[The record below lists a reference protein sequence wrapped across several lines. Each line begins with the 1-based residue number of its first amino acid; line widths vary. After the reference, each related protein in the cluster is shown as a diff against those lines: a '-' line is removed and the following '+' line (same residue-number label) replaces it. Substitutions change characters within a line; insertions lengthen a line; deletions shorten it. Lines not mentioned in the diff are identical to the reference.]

1 VVACGGEY
9 DWSST
14 SLEEYVPSQVE
25 KRINSEVL
33 QYHTITVS
41 GVGSTKVLCDIV
53 HESFVQSKNLLGS
66 MVFQGCA

>member
-1 VVACGGEY
+1 M
-9 DWSST
+9 
-14 SLEEYVPSQVE
+14 
-25 KRINSEVL
+25 NSEVL
-33 QYHTITVS
+33 QYHTIAVS